1 MIKTSEGLIR
11 ESLSKADLTRESID
25 DSNKTCR
32 KLAGDCDR
40 NRSACSSFRKPTD
53 AKNVFQHLG
62 ENSIDQTI
70 LRINARKVN
79 GKRET

>member
-1 MIKTSEGLIR
+1 MTKTREWLII
-11 ESLSKADLTRESID
+11 STLSRESID
-25 DSNKTCR
+25 DSNKTWR

-53 AKNVFQHLG
+53 AKNVFQHLY

-70 LRINARKVN
+70 RRINARKVN